1 MQFLSR
7 LSPVTSPQERNRCF
21 TDHCKQ
27 NVMISVN
34 LPAARYEAQ
43 LARLSAGT
51 AARRAATIDE
61 SDRLLDRVDWSALA
75 GILTER
81 RLLPL
86 LGERIAELASHRA
99 PVSFVEATQEA
110 IQAGAELDGLLELLS
125 IQLLDALET
134 AGIPSMP
141 LKGPALGRALYGK
154 PGRRPSADIDLL
166 VRAEDLNRAVEVAER
181 LGYRDLEP
189 YRPGDGLP
197 LLHRR
202 LVHQRPGLPVLEL
215 HWRVDWYEQLFSRE
229 MLLGS
234 SPGGRIGNRAAPADE
249 LTGLLLFYARDG
261 FVDLRLACDVGAWW
275 DALGSQLPRGAVADQ
290 IARHPALER
299 VLVAA
304 AEVSDRVVGVP
315 RLALLGK
322 EHELERRVRLATAL
336 ANPDARGSRT
346 QHQSDAMLI
355 DLLLTP
361 PGGRRDIIRRQLR
374 TPSGVQ
380 PGQRPSPPHGGR
392 SAAINHGLRLL
403 RRYALALL
411 RVARDQTAPG
421 R

>member
-1 MQFLSR
+1 MIS
-7 LSPVTSPQERNRCF
+7 SPERNRCF
-21 TDHCKQ
+21 TNHRDQ
-27 NVMISVN
+27 NVMISVST
-34 LPAARYEAQ
+34 PAGRAEAR

-51 AARRAATIDE
+51 AAQRAATRDE
-61 SDRLLDRVDWSALA
+61 ADRLVDRVDWSALA
-75 GILTER
+75 DILTGR

-86 LGERIAELASHRA
+86 LGERIAELAGQRA
-99 PVSFVEATQEA
+99 PASFVDATREA

-125 IQLLDALET
+125 VQLLDALAT

-141 LKGPALGRALYGK
+141 LKGPALGRALYGE

-166 VRAEDLNRAVEVAER
+166 VRAEDLSGAVVVAEG
-181 LGYRDLEP
+181 LGYRDTEP
-189 YRPGDGLP
+189 YRPGERLP

-215 HWRVDWYEQLFSRE
+215 HWRVHWYEQLFSRE
-229 MLLGS
+229 MLLRS
-234 SPGGRIGNRAAPADE
+234 SPGGPIGNRAAPADE

-261 FVDLRLACDVGAWW
+261 FVDLRLACDLGAWW

-290 IARHPALER
+290 IARYPALER

-304 AEVSDRVVGVP
+304 TEVSDRVVGVP
-315 RLALLGK
+315 RLELLGE

-336 ANPDARGSRT
+336 ANADARGSRT
-346 QHQSDAMLI
+346 QHQSDALLV

-361 PGGRRDIIRRQLR
+361 PGGWRESMKRQLR

-380 PGQRPSPPHGGR
+380 PGQTPPRRYGL
-392 SAAINHGLRLL
+392 SASVNHGLRLG
-403 RRYALALL
+403 RRHALGLL
-411 RVARDQTAPG
+411 RVAREQVASE

>member
-1 MQFLSR
+1 MPGSAPER
-7 LSPVTSPQERNRCF
+7 LRGAPRP
-21 TDHCKQ
+21 
-27 NVMISVN
+27 
-34 LPAARYEAQ
+34 
-43 LARLSAGT
+43 
-51 AARRAATIDE
+51 IDE
-61 SDRLLDRVDWSALA
+61 ADRLLDRVDWSALA
-75 GILTER
+75 GILTAR

-86 LGERIAELASHRA
+86 LGERIAELAEPPR
-99 PVSFVEATQEA
+99 PGSFVEATQEA

-125 IQLLDALET
+125 IQLSDALET

-189 YRPGDGLP
+189 YRPGERLP

-215 HWRVDWYEQLFSRE
+215 HWRVT
-229 MLLGS
+229 GTS
-234 SPGGRIGNRAAPADE
+234 SCFRARCCWAALRAAGSATGPTPADE

-275 DALGSQLPRGAVADQ
+275 DALGSQLPPGAVAEQ
-290 IARHPALER
+290 IARYPALGR

-304 AEVSDRVVGVP
+304 AEVGDRVVGVP
-315 RLALLGK
+315 RLALLGE

-346 QHQSDAMLI
+346 QHQSDALLI

-361 PGGRRDIIRRQLR
+361 PGGRRESIRRQLR

-380 PGQRPSPPHGGR
+380 PGQRPSPPHGTGARPR
-392 SAAINHGLRLL
+392 STTALRLL
-403 RRYALALL
+403 RRYALGLL

-421 R
+421 RYSVTSRP